1 VWLIPITDSLI
12 SVGAVIPQAIHNQEG
27 KATAEESLEHYLATT
42 PGSRPLLREARRV
55 GPARFDADYSYLGTS
70 LRADRCVVVGDAA
83 AFLDPIFSTG
93 VLLAMQSGIEAAE
106 VILVGLARGD
116 LGSRRFEEYEA
127 LVRRRYHHFRRFAV
141 GFYDPAFRDL
151 WFTPSSR
158 FGLYEAVLSVLAGN
172 WRPSRATRLRIA
184 LFFALVAV
192 QRFVPIVARRPRPL
206 GDGGLRAF
214 QDSTGS

>member
-1 VWLIPITDSLI
+1 M
-12 SVGAVIPQAIHNQEG
+12 
-27 KATAEESLEHYLATT
+27 
-42 PGSRPLLREARRV
+42 
-55 GPARFDADYSYLGTS
+55 
-70 LRADRCVVVGDAA
+70 VVGDAA

-93 VLLAMQSGIEAAE
+93 VLLAMQSGLEAAE
-106 VILVGLARGD
+106 VILDGLARGD
-116 LGSRRFEEYEA
+116 LGSRRFEEYEL

-172 WRPSRATRLRIA
+172 WRPSLATRLRIA

-192 QRFVPIVARRPRPL
+192 QRFVPIVARRPRSL
-206 GDGGLRAF
+206 GDGGLRPF
-214 QDSTGS
+214 PQDSTGS